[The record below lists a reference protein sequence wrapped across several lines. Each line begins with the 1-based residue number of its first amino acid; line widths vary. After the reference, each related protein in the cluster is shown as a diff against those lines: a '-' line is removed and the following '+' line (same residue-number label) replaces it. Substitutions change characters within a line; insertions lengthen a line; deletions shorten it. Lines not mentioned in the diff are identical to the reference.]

1 MLWHYPFKMHKKCVG
16 FHGNALL
23 SLCLSVSVSLSLVDD
38 SDGWWLVG
46 YGFGFMDSHDQRGQG
61 PPPPLAW
68 SVAVFLCLFMHS
80 NWTIPRGDCNYN
92 TIITRAKRVQLQRYN
107 ISIFE
112 MMFQKNCK
120 QVLLFS
126 YSFVFFS

>member
-1 MLWHYPFKMHKKCVG
+1 MCWIPWKRPTL
-16 FHGNALL
+16 
-23 SLCLSVSVSLSLVDD
+23 SLSLSLWWMILMV
-38 SDGWWLVG
+38 GGWLVLVLG
-46 YGFGFMDSHDQRGQG
+46 LWIPTTRGVKG
-61 PPPPLAW
+61 PPPLAW